1 MKTVAWS
8 DYRRQAAA
16 LRRISKPSAFGIG
29 GGSNW
34 HTRRMGAGM
43 EAEMLNLT
51 LKAGDYVAIGEDI
64 KVVFTGGSSKHIRI
78 MVEAPKEMN
87 VVRGEVLRKMTG
99 GQEQPEAYF
108 VEPKMA
114 QKRFDRI
121 LAGQRKTDEQ
131 QQTEG

>member
-1 MKTVAWS
+1 
-8 DYRRQAAA
+8 
-16 LRRISKPSAFGIG
+16 
-29 GGSNW
+29 
-34 HTRRMGAGM
+34 
-43 EAEMLNLT
+43 MLNLT